1 MDAPS
6 LQTPKVR
13 LDGAHQ
19 LWVSPFIAAELN
31 EMGFNGPFQLNWFDD
46 YKSFKEQEAVSCV

>member
-1 MDAPS
+1 VDAPS

-46 YKSFKEQEAVSCV
+46 YKSFKE